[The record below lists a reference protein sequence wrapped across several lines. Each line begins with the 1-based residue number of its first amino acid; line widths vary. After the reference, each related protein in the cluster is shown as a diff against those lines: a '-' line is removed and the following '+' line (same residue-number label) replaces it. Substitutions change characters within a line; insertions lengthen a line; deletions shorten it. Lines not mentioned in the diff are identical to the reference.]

1 MILYPNLS
9 HLSMSSVKSAKFNCR
24 KHVHISVQFQQ
35 QWILCTLFR
44 KSSNAY
50 KLAFGGSNT
59 KKCFSSLI
67 FEASYQDRFLLEWL
81 RVSTVLMHCSA
92 QFRINRY
99 LPADNLHLNNFWIKT
114 SSNSFWPFKDCK
126 NPIFK
131 VKLLGEK

>member
-1 MILYPNLS
+1 MIRDSSSTHSVILYPNLS

-44 KSSNAY
+44 KRSNAY

-59 KKCFSSLI
+59 KKCFSSLF
-67 FEASYQDRFLLEWL
+67 FEASYQDSFLLK
-81 RVSTVLMHCSA
+81 
-92 QFRINRY
+92 FRISRY
-99 LPADNLHLNNFWIKT
+99 LPADNLHSNNFWIKT
-114 SSNSFWPFKDCK
+114 SSDSFWPFKDCK

-131 VKLLGEK
+131 VKFFLQKIS